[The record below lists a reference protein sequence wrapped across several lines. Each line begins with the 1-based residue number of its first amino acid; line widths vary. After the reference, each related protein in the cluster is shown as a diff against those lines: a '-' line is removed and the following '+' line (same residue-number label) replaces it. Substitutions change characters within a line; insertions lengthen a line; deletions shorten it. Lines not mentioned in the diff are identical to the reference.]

1 MPVFILSSQN
11 FLVLFF
17 IAFSSSF
24 KTLSKYTDFGKNKK
38 VEKEKQERTFSSND
52 DVPMLNDG
60 PKELLYKTPK
70 IETSFGGS
78 RIGEVYEHPTKN

>member
-1 MPVFILSSQN
+1 MSGYRQSFIQIEPDS
-11 FLVLFF
+11 
-17 IAFSSSF
+17 A
-24 KTLSKYTDFGKNKK
+24 
-38 VEKEKQERTFSSND
+38 KQERTLSSND